1 MNVNKSQQKHQ
12 QHTRK
17 AQHFKKKHRRL
28 PIQTKKVSDNHP
40 IQLPYTLPSV
50 QFKNLSVSQ
59 QSPMKKTSNLL
70 DITTSTDPTLLL
82 TDYLTISN
90 IKFKEMLLAS
100 TSDDINKDALNELL
114 NNEDIFLYI
123 RQLTQLVNKLNYS
136 KLQNEQWSYY
146 YHLDNTEGIWNGRVS
161 KNMAD
166 ANSMCQTYGRSKM
179 LIQQRQQ
186 KYKQQFE
193 QNQNDINEHMKQA
206 RALIDM
212 TQIMNITNNLIH
224 KDQYHLRIE
233 LQRPRLLNVS
243 FNNI

>member
-70 DITTSTDPTLLL
+70 DITTSTNPTLLL

-146 YHLDNTEGIWNGRVS
+146 YHLGNTEGIWNGRVS

-206 RALIDM
+206 PALIDM
-212 TQIMNITNNLIH
+212 TQIMNITNNLIY

-233 LQRPRLLNVS
+233 LQRPRLVNVL